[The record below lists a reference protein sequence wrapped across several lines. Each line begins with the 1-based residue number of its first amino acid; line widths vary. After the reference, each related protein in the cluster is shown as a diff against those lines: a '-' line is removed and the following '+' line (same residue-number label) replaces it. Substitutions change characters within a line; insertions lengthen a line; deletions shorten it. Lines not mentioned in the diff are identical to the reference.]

1 MLRDRELIM
10 MLEGRRTLV
19 WGTIAAAVF
28 SALWLGANGGSI
40 PRLAADTRADSRTP
54 PALLL
59 KRSAPAPGATSS
71 AH

>member
-1 MLRDRELIM
+1 M

-19 WGTIAAAVF
+19 WGTVAAAVL

-40 PRLAADTRADSRTP
+40 PRLAADTARAETRTP
-54 PALLL
+54 PTLLL
-59 KRSAPAPGATSS
+59 KRGAPAPGPTSS